1 MKTAATKPSWR
12 TNLPPDASE
21 LYTAWQKRL
30 VDKNYSKPPR
40 QTRHQKLERIQTH
53 QSLLLAASQSSKAL
67 ATEVRKGIRL
77 LNVNLGVPTLKV
89 PLLAGELKHPHY
101 HWELSLHKALDIAR
115 EDAARPIY
123 WALSHIHWLE
133 TAKLPDPPYEALNI
147 PAVEKRL
154 LSQDPTD
161 IDEEDRRLLDRA
173 IRYLLRN
180 TGGIGH
186 VRDWKAFVYDCP
198 GAAAW
203 WRVEV
208 SKMAAGATDQL
219 QEEAV
224 HRVLTNRPR
233 WQELVSKT
241 MRNFGV
247 LSAPQ
252 AVAAFGLACLRHEK
266 AHNKLPTRSEA
277 RGMLENLA
285 RRTAGISLSLMAPA
299 ELVSL
304 CFDDPD
310 T

>member
-1 MKTAATKPSWR
+1 M
-12 TNLPPDASE
+12 PPDASE
-21 LYTAWQKRL
+21 LYTAWQKSL
-30 VDKNYSKPPR
+30 VDKTYSKPPPQ

-53 QSLLLAASQSSKAL
+53 QRLLLAASQSSKAL
-67 ATEVRKGIRL
+67 ATEVRKGIGL
-77 LNVNLGVPTLKV
+77 LNVNLGVPTLRV

-101 HWELSLHKALDIAR
+101 HWERSLHEALNITR
-115 EDAARPIY
+115 EDAARPIF

-133 TAKLPDPPYEALNI
+133 TGILPDPPYDALNI
-147 PAVEKRL
+147 PSVEKRIL
-154 LSQDPTD
+154 FHEPMD
-161 IDEEDRRLLDRA
+161 IDEGDRKLLDRA

-186 VRDWKAFVYDCP
+186 VRDLKAFVYDCP

-208 SKMAAGATDQL
+208 SRTAAEATDQL
-219 QEEAV
+219 QEEAA
-224 HRVLTNRPR
+224 HRVLSNRPR

-252 AVAAFGLACLRHEK
+252 AVAAFNLACLRYEK
-266 AHNKLPTRSEA
+266 AHKKLPTKSET
-277 RGMLENLA
+277 RRLLENLA
-285 RRTAGISLSLMAPA
+285 RRTAGISLSLMAPE

-304 CFDDPD
+304 CFDGPAS
-310 T
+310 

>member
-1 MKTAATKPSWR
+1 M
-12 TNLPPDASE
+12 PPEASE

-40 QTRHQKLERIQTH
+40 QTQQQKLERIRAH
-53 QSLLLAASQSSKAL
+53 QSLLLEASQSSKAL
-67 ATEVRKGIRL
+67 AREVRKGIGL
-77 LNVNLGVPTLKV
+77 GKVNLGVPTLKV

-101 HWELSLHKALDIAR
+101 HWEHSLHEALDITR
-115 EDAARPIY
+115 KDAARPIF

-133 TAKLPDPPYEALNI
+133 TDKLPDPPYEALNI
-147 PAVEKRL
+147 PPVEKRVL
-154 LSQDPTD
+154 AQNPKD
-161 IDEEDRRLLDRA
+161 IDEEDRRTLDRA

-208 SKMAAGATDQL
+208 SKMAAGATEQL
-219 QEEAV
+219 QEEAA
-224 HRVLTNRPR
+224 HHVLSNRPR

-252 AVAAFGLACLRHEK
+252 AVAAFNLACLRHEK
-266 AHNKLPTRSEA
+266 AHNKLPTRGEA
-277 RGMLENLA
+277 RQLLENLA
-285 RRTAGISLSLMAPA
+285 RRTAGISLSLMTP
-299 ELVSL
+299 EQLVTL

-310 T
+310 N